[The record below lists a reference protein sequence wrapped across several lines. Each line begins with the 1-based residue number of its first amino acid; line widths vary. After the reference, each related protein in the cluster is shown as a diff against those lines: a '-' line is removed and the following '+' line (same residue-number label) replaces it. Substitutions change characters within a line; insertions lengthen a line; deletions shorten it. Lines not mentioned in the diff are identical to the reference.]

1 MLHRLI
7 SRLTFANVIA
17 MIALFVA
24 LSGVAYAAALAEN
37 SVTRKTIQNSAVN
50 GPKVANKSLSA
61 ADITGAAIDQ
71 LTYVKSTV
79 ALPGN
84 GTFNA
89 KEETVACPAGT
100 NLVGGGATT
109 SDTDDAVI
117 NELGPSNAGPR
128 TIWTATGES
137 GQPGQTMTVTAICAP
152 ARSTAP

>member
-37 SVTRKTIQNSAVN
+37 SVTRKTIQDSAVN
-50 GPKVANKSLSA
+50 GAKVADKSLSA

-79 ALPGN
+79 ALFSTGQ
-84 GTFNA
+84 G

-109 SDTDDAVI
+109 NDPDEAFV

-137 GQPGQTMTVTAICAP
+137 AAPGQTMTVTAICAP